1 MKNRKLY
8 YIALA
13 PFVLGI
19 IFGSF
24 FDLEIN
30 RALYA
35 PGNAFGLGF
44 AAFAPWFGYGF
55 LVLMC
60 GFFHRF
66 AIKEKNIWL
75 KIGFFALSAAGLV
88 VSIKLSADK
97 VTSINGFNCPDWTWL
112 WIIVVTIL
120 FVPLFFLGDRYGKK
134 TDDKAILWVMVILA
148 GFMLIELVPI
158 AQVLKN
164 VMRRPRYRIIAEQTF
179 SDSRIYFFNWWQRF
193 KDYNAVKSVHGTA
206 ASFSEQFKSFPS
218 GHASVAALL
227 IFGLPYLSLIEPKL
241 KGKENLLFGIGLG
254 FTILMAFSRMTVGA
268 HYLSDVSFGAFLMVI
283 CSIAANEIILKY
295 FIKDKEKVPEEVQ
308 KEETVSEAK

>member
-55 LVLMC
+55 LVLLC

-120 FVPLFFLGDRYGKK
+120 FIPLFFLGDRYGKK

-164 VMRRPRYRIIAEQTF
+164 VMRRPRYRIIAGNTF
-179 SDSRIYFFNWWQRF
+179 GDSRIHFFNW
-193 KDYNAVKSVHGTA
+193 
-206 ASFSEQFKSFPS
+206 
-218 GHASVAALL
+218 
-227 IFGLPYLSLIEPKL
+227 
-241 KGKENLLFGIGLG
+241 
-254 FTILMAFSRMTVGA
+254 
-268 HYLSDVSFGAFLMVI
+268 
-283 CSIAANEIILKY
+283 
-295 FIKDKEKVPEEVQ
+295 
-308 KEETVSEAK
+308 

>member
-1 MKNRKLY
+1 MKNRKFY

-30 RALYA
+30 KALYA

-55 LVLMC
+55 LVFLC
-60 GFFHRF
+60 GFFFRF

-75 KIGFFALSAAGLV
+75 KIGFFVLSIAGLG

-112 WIIVVTIL
+112 WIIIVALL
-120 FVPLFFLGDRYGKK
+120 FIPLFYLGNRYGKK
-134 TDDKAILWVMVILA
+134 TEDKAILWIMVILA

-158 AQVLKN
+158 AQILKN
-164 VMRRPRYRIIAEQTF
+164 VMRRPRYRVLAEGLFDFNATF
-179 SDSRIYFFNWWQRF
+179 KRWWEPFTDYSRIKEFY
-193 KDYNAVKSVHGTA
+193 KDYP
-206 ASFSEQFKSFPS
+206 SFSEQFKSFPS

-268 HYLSDVSFGAFLMVI
+268 HYLSDVSFGALMMVI
-283 CSIAANEIILKY
+283 CCIAANEIILKY
-295 FIKDKEKVPEEVQ
+295 FIKDKEKVAEAPQ
-308 KEETVSEAK
+308 KEEIKTIEE

>member
-1 MKNRKLY
+1 MKNRKFY
-8 YIALA
+8 YIAIA

-30 RALYA
+30 KALYA
-35 PGNAFGLGF
+35 PNNAFGLGF
-44 AAFAPWFGYGF
+44 AAFGPWIGYGF
-55 LVLMC
+55 LVLLC

-75 KIGFFALSAAGLV
+75 KIGFFLLSAAGLV
-88 VSIKLSADK
+88 VSVKLSADK

-112 WIIVVTIL
+112 WIIIVAIL
-120 FVPLFFLGDRYGKK
+120 FIPLFILGDRYGKK
-134 TDDKAILWVMVILA
+134 TDDKAILWIMVILA

-158 AQVLKN
+158 AQILKN
-164 VMRRPRYRIIAEQTF
+164 VMRRPRYRVVAEEL
-179 SDSRIYFFNWWQRF
+179 FNNNVIFMDWWKPYKKYATLKEQF
-193 KDYNAVKSVHGTA
+193 AEGYP
-206 ASFSEQFKSFPS
+206 SFSEQFKSFPS

-227 IFGLPYLSLIEPKL
+227 IFGLPYLTFIEPKL

-283 CSIAANEIILKY
+283 CCIAANEIILKY
-295 FIKDKEKVPEEVQ
+295 FIKDKEKVAEEPQ
-308 KEETVSEAK
+308 KEESKTAEE

>member
-30 RALYA
+30 QALYT

-44 AAFAPWFGYGF
+44 AAFAPWIGYGF
-55 LVLMC
+55 LVVMC

-66 AIKEKNIWL
+66 AIKEKNILL
-75 KIGFFALSAAGLV
+75 KIGFFALSSAGLV

-112 WIIVVTIL
+112 WIIVVAIL
-120 FVPLFFLGDRYGKK
+120 FIPLFFLGDRYGKK
-134 TDDKAILWVMVILA
+134 TEDKTILWIMVILA

-158 AQVLKN
+158 AQLLKN
-164 VMRRPRYRIIAEQTF
+164 VMRRPRYRVLAEGLFDFNATF
-179 SDSRIYFFNWWQRF
+179 KRWWEPFTDYSRIKGLY
-193 KDYNAVKSVHGTA
+193 KDYP
-206 ASFSEQFKSFPS
+206 SFSEQFKSFPS

-227 IFGLPYLSLIEPKL
+227 IFGLPYLSFIEPNL
-241 KGKENLLFGIGLG
+241 KGKENLLFGMGLG
-254 FTILMAFSRMTVGA
+254 FTILMTFSRMTVGA

-283 CSIAANEIILKY
+283 CCIAANEIILKY
-295 FIKDKEKVPEEVQ
+295 FIKDKEKSPEEAQ
-308 KEETVSEAK
+308 KEEIVSEQK

>member
-30 RALYA
+30 KALYA
-35 PGNAFGLGF
+35 PGNAFGMSF
-44 AAFAPWFGYGF
+44 AAFGPWLGYAL
-55 LVLMC
+55 LVLLC

-75 KIGFFALSAAGLV
+75 KIGFFVLSAAGLV
-88 VSIKLSADK
+88 VSVKLSADK
-97 VTSINGFNCPDWTWL
+97 VTSINGFNCPDWNWL
-112 WIIVVTIL
+112 WIIIVTIL
-120 FVPLFFLGDRYGKK
+120 FVPVFFLGDRYGKK
-134 TDDKAILWVMVILA
+134 TDDKAILWIMVIIA
-148 GFMLIELVPI
+148 GCMLVELVPI
-158 AQVLKN
+158 AQILKN
-164 VMRRPRYRIIAEQTF
+164 VMRRPRYRVLAEGLFDFNATF
-179 SDSRIYFFNWWQRF
+179 KRWWEPFADYSRIKELY
-193 KDYNAVKSVHGTA
+193 KDYP
-206 ASFSEQFKSFPS
+206 SFSEQFKSFPS

-227 IFGLPYLSLIEPKL
+227 IFGLPYLSFIEPKL

-283 CSIAANEIILKY
+283 CCIAGNEIILKY
-295 FIKDKEKVPEEVQ
+295 FIKDKEKVSEEAQ
-308 KEETVSEAK
+308 KEETVEEQK

>member
-13 PFVLGI
+13 PFVLGV

-35 PGNAFGLGF
+35 PTNAFGLGF

-55 LVLMC
+55 LVLLC

-120 FVPLFFLGDRYGKK
+120 FVPLFFFGDRYGKK
-134 TDDKAILWVMVILA
+134 TDDKAILWAMVIIA

-179 SDSRIYFFNWWQRF
+179 GDTRIHFFNWWQRF
-193 KDYNAVKSVHGTA
+193 TDYTAVKGVHGTA

-268 HYLSDVSFGAFLMVI
+268 HYLSDVSMGALLMVVCCI
-283 CSIAANEIILKY
+283 IGNEIVINKILK
-295 FIKDKEKVPEEVQ
+295 EKKPEEVQ
-308 KEETVSEAK
+308 QEEVVTQ

>member
-24 FDLEIN
+24 FDLQIN
-30 RALYA
+30 KALYA

-55 LVLMC
+55 LVLLC

-75 KIGFFALSAAGLV
+75 KIGFFALSAAGLI
-88 VSIKLSADK
+88 VSVKLSADK
-97 VTSINGFNCPDWTWL
+97 VTSINGFNCPNWTWL
-112 WIIVVTIL
+112 WIIIVAIL

-134 TDDKAILWVMVILA
+134 TDDKAILWAMVILA

-158 AQVLKN
+158 AQILKN
-164 VMRRPRYRIIAEQTF
+164 VMRRPRYRVIAEGLF
-179 SDSRIYFFNWWQRF
+179 ENKVIFKNWWEPYKIYSSMKEKF
-193 KDYNAVKSVHGTA
+193 ATSTN
-206 ASFSEQFKSFPS
+206 SFSEQFKSFPS

-254 FTILMAFSRMTVGA
+254 FTLLMAFSRMTVGA
-268 HYLSDVSFGAFLMVI
+268 HYLSDVSFGALMMVI
-283 CSIAANEIILKY
+283 CCIAANEIILKY
-295 FIKDKEKVPEEVQ
+295 FIKDKEKASKTVQNEEVPVEQ
-308 KEETVSEAK
+308 Q

>member
-44 AAFAPWFGYGF
+44 AAFAPWIGYGF

-66 AIKEKNIWL
+66 AIKEKNIWF

-112 WIIVVTIL
+112 WIIVVAIL
-120 FVPLFFLGDRYGKK
+120 FVPLFFLGDSLGKK
-134 TDDKAILWVMVILA
+134 TDDKAILWAMVILV

-158 AQVLKN
+158 AQLLKN
-164 VMRRPRYRIIAEQTF
+164 VMRRPRYRVVAEQLF
-179 SDSRIYFFNWWQRF
+179 ENKVIFMDWWKPYKAYGALKKQF
-193 KDYNAVKSVHGTA
+193 AEEYP
-206 ASFSEQFKSFPS
+206 SFSEQFKSFPS

-227 IFGLPYLSLIEPKL
+227 IFGLPYLSLIIPKL

-268 HYLSDVSFGAFLMVI
+268 HYLSDVSFGAFLMII
-283 CSIAANEIILKY
+283 CCIAANEIILKY
-295 FIKDKEKVPEEVQ
+295 FIKDKEKVPEEAQ
-308 KEETVSEAK
+308 KEETASEAK

>member
-30 RALYA
+30 KALYA
-35 PGNAFGLGF
+35 PGNAFGMGF
-44 AAFAPWFGYGF
+44 AAFGPWLGYAF
-55 LVLMC
+55 LVLLC

-75 KIGFFALSAAGLV
+75 KIGFFVLSAVGLV
-88 VSIKLSADK
+88 VSVKLSADK
-97 VTSINGFNCPDWTWL
+97 VTSINGFNCPDWNWL
-112 WIIVVTIL
+112 WIIIVTIL
-120 FVPLFFLGDRYGKK
+120 FVPVFFLGDRYGKK
-134 TDDKAILWVMVILA
+134 TDDKAILWIMVIIA
-148 GFMLIELVPI
+148 GCMIVELVPI
-158 AQVLKN
+158 AQILKN
-164 VMRRPRYRIIAEQTF
+164 VMRRPRYRVLAEELF
-179 SDSRIYFFNWWQRF
+179 ENKVIFKNWWEPYKIYDKMKADF
-193 KDYNAVKSVHGTA
+193 GATY

-227 IFGLPYLSLIEPKL
+227 IFGLPYLSFIEPKL
-241 KGKENLLFGIGLG
+241 KGKENSLFGIGLG

-283 CSIAANEIILKY
+283 CCIAGNEIILKY
-295 FIKDKEKVPEEVQ
+295 FIKDKEKVSKEAQ
-308 KEETVSEAK
+308 KEETVEEQK

>member
-13 PFVLGI
+13 PFVLGV

-30 RALYA
+30 KALYA
-35 PGNAFGLGF
+35 PTNAFGLGF

-55 LVLMC
+55 LVLLC

-75 KIGFFALSAAGLV
+75 KIGFFALSTAGLV

-134 TDDKAILWVMVILA
+134 TEDKAILWAMVIIA
-148 GFMLIELVPI
+148 GFMILELVPI

-164 VMRRPRYRIIAEQTF
+164 VMRRPRYRVVAEGLF
-179 SDSRIYFFNWWQRF
+179 ENKVIFMNWWQPYKAYGTLKERF
-193 KDYNAVKSVHGTA
+193 AADYP
-206 ASFSEQFKSFPS
+206 SFSEQFKSFPS

-268 HYLSDVSFGAFLMVI
+268 HYLSDVSMGALLMVVCCI
-283 CSIAANEIILKY
+283 IGNEIVINKILK
-295 FIKDKEKVPEEVQ
+295 EKKPEEVQ
-308 KEETVSEAK
+308 KEEAVAQ

>member
-19 IFGSF
+19 IFGSI

-44 AAFAPWFGYGF
+44 AAFAPWIGYGF

-66 AIKEKNIWL
+66 AVKEKNIWF

-88 VSIKLSADK
+88 VSVKLSADK

-120 FVPLFFLGDRYGKK
+120 FIPLFFLGDKLGKK
-134 TDDKAILWVMVILA
+134 TDDKAILWAMVILV

-164 VMRRPRYRIIAEQTF
+164 VMRRPRYRVIADATFGNIVPFKRWWQPF
-179 SDSRIYFFNWWQRF
+179 SDYSTLKETF
-193 KDYNAVKSVHGTA
+193 KDYP
-206 ASFSEQFKSFPS
+206 SFSEQFKSFPS

-227 IFGLPYLSLIEPKL
+227 IFGLPYLSLIIPKL

-268 HYLSDVSFGAFLMVI
+268 HYLSDVSFGAFIMII
-283 CSIAANEIILKY
+283 CCIAANEIILKY
-295 FIKDKEKVPEEVQ
+295 FIKDKEKAPQEAQ
-308 KEETVSEAK
+308 KEETVSETK